1 MPGGTISIPIDFIIL
16 CEKGDRIDDDNVRT
30 IRGTFATR
38 EAADLA
44 IEHLV
49 QEHGIDRADIFV
61 QAKGAANTSGIAP
74 SGGDASG
81 DGEGSELDPARRG
94 EIEVSADVSRE
105 ELATA
110 EQAFREAGAA
120 HLTTR

>member
-1 MPGGTISIPIDFIIL
+1 M
-16 CEKGDRIDDDNVRT
+16 DDDNVRT

-61 QAKGAANTSGIAP
+61 QAKDAANTSGIAP
-74 SGGDASG
+74 SGVDAPGD
-81 DGEGSELDPARRG
+81 DKGSELDPALRG
-94 EIEVSADVSRE
+94 EIEVSADVSRDE
-105 ELATA
+105 IAAA

>member
-1 MPGGTISIPIDFIIL
+1 MKVSRAERFQFPSISSSYV
-16 CEKGDRIDDDNVRT
+16 KGDRMDDDNVRT

-61 QAKGAANTSGIAP
+61 QAKDAANTSGIAP
-74 SGGDASG
+74 SGADAPGDDESS
-81 DGEGSELDPARRG
+81 DLDPALRG
-94 EIEVSADVSRE
+94 EIEVSADVSRDE
-105 ELATA
+105 SQRRSRPFARPA
-110 EQAFREAGAA
+110 P
-120 HLTTR
+120 HI